1 MHFLNDIDAQHM
13 IMQLWYAQVSD
24 INDVMQY
31 NLHIVHLSIRLILFQ
46 PSYLVS
52 QQLSSIS
59 RLLTLSRSQSDL
71 HFRSIFTFASTWLT
85 SQQDKAQ
92 WMVLRPWHQHL
103 SMLYVYLI
111 CIFYMF
117 IISAT
122 SHALCWVQIC
132 KHLFVIKKAEWWVAE
147 RVC

>member
-1 MHFLNDIDAQHM
+1 MHFLNSVDAQHM

-52 QQLSSIS
+52 QLLSSIS

-85 SQQDKAQ
+85 SQQGTAK
-92 WMVLRPWHQHL
+92 WMILRPWHQHL
-103 SMLYVYLI
+103 SMLYVYSLL
-111 CIFYMF
+111 FWF
-117 IISAT
+117 IQSIAQHLVELEMDKKS
-122 SHALCWVQIC
+122 LVQC
-132 KHLFVIKKAEWWVAE
+132 KQ
-147 RVC
+147 